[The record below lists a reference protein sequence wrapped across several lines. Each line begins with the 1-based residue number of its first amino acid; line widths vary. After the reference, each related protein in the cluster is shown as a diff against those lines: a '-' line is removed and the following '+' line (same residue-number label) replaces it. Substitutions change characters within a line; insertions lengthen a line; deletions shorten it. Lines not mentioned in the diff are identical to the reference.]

1 MSNIAA
7 LTPAEKRKITIA
19 AKEEKARQEQV
30 ALEAEARGGRKA
42 KNDANKNAIWKDVQ
56 KAPRKRTSSTVQV
69 SDKPKKAKETQPA
82 DESED
87 EGLEPE
93 PEMPA
98 TKASKAKPKRK
109 YAAPTI
115 AIDSDDSEPEV
126 EKKSVHID
134 FTDLATFPVKS
145 KAKTSKS
152 SNAPEAAS
160 KAAKS
165 KAVAKRAQ
173 LVPES
178 ASDSDDSEYE
188 SADGSG
194 PNVAPS
200 AKEFE
205 NEVRFPLRSL
215 FPKSFTALQVP
226 HVVSSKKAIKKVKGP
241 IVISDDEAM
250 PDAPPRGIA
259 NPKHA
264 VDQLFDDD
272 DDTADYIQ
280 EALKKAAAI
289 KAGKARVAA
298 QVSDDD
304 SMPEL
309 APVSDSDDD
318 EDIHFHN
325 AMSKALTTIPRSRRT
340 STASWSSGQDAI
352 VPDTDI
358 DEFRSDAESEKE
370 GKVVTDHKKVRK
382 VSAARQKKADLE
394 VLNVVLAL
402 TSRSFILFYKQ
413 KPEVRPGVEVKKESV
428 AITDVPARP
437 ESSWDMSARIAFP
450 APGKDIRL
458 NDQTEEVKL
467 VLRGGIKLIKTVLV
481 IEDAYPPILS
491 RSGLGKAYMV
501 AATDNVPEAVHIKG
515 RLLVDPKFAAMLSDI
530 LIDRVN
536 IFRGAVKKVTV
547 NIAPGHY
554 KLAGL
559 PPARTKQV
567 IEDLLKDHRYIFP
580 ADPVSNRLQT
590 ELPFRHPAIVAVIK
604 QGVFTGQFKANVEH
618 LFVSTSKNHPKRV
631 ELPDPMVS
639 LAATAIYAALV
650 EYRLTGEHQ
659 NINFTEAAYEDT
671 YRNHMKTLADTRT
684 YAPVALHKVLH
695 ALYNDVTEARSVQP
709 SASSSATLINLVDVP
724 ESD

>member
-56 KAPRKRTSSTVQV
+56 KAPRKRTSSTVLV

-165 KAVAKRAQ
+165 KAVAKRTQ

-194 PNVAPS
+194 PDVAPS

-205 NEVRFPLRSL
+205 NE
-215 FPKSFTALQVP
+215 VP

-259 NPKHA
+259 NPKRA

-318 EDIHFHN
+318 EDIRFHN

-394 VLNVVLAL
+394 
-402 TSRSFILFYKQ
+402 

-437 ESSWDMSARIAFP
+437 ESSWDTSARIAFP

-467 VLRGGIKLIKTVLV
+467 VLRGGIKLIKTALV

-530 LIDRVN
+530 LIDHVN
-536 IFRGAVKKVTV
+536 IFRGAVKKVAV